1 MFICIYIPIF
11 LSVYIC
17 LFPPI
22 PLSLISCLEMHFFYE
37 KKMNFCINN
46 YFGVNFHW
54 GQMSRISPTIK
65 HNLSL
70 SEITERQ
77 RTNQR
82 KVEALISTLP
92 YLLTNLR

>member
-22 PLSLISCLEMHFFYE
+22 PLCLEMHFFYE